1 MQYTYIFFIIAD
13 IGLNGSASDI
23 GSINLEVESVE
34 TSPMMSRVSHIC
46 YITLLHSVTV
56 IKG

>member
-1 MQYTYIFFIIAD
+1 VQCTYIIFIIAD

-34 TSPMMSRVSHIC
+34 TSPLMSRVSHIC
-46 YITLLHSVTV
+46 YITLLHSV

>member
-1 MQYTYIFFIIAD
+1 VQCTYIIFIIAD

-23 GSINLEVESVE
+23 GSINLDVESVE
-34 TSPMMSRVSHIC
+34 TSPLMSRVSHIC
-46 YITLLHSVTV
+46 YITLLHSV